1 MMFEKLF
8 ERPHALKRQ
17 LAGPLVEERQRYLIR
32 CADQGMKIGMLK
44 TTAHYLLIVTKS
56 LSLGSSSDRPI
67 SLDEIK
73 ERANLWANREP
84 KPPMMRYDR
93 YARLR
98 FTCFATRFCEFI
110 NRLER
115 GAIVRTPF
123 DDVLDQFTNYMRNE
137 QALSEATIELRCHT
151 VRDLLSRL
159 CVGGRSLNTINAAE
173 VDAVLAE
180 KVNAQHYVR
189 KTVQTCASSLRGF
202 FRYAEAQKWCKPR
215 LAVSIMAP
223 RVFQQESLP
232 YGPSWD
238 AVKTI
243 LAKTATDLPANI
255 RDHAILIVLAM
266 YGVRAGEVARL
277 KLEDID
283 WEKELITFRRSKQL
297 TSQPFPLAHSAAEAI
312 LRYLKEARPLSTH
325 REVFLTTRAPFRP
338 ITSGTLWPVVARRL
352 RPLGLPIKH
361 HGPHALRHACATY
374 LINEGLSLKEISDH
388 LGHRSA
394 ETTRIYAKVDLKGL
408 RQVAEFD
415 LGGVI

>member
-1 MMFEKLF
+1 MFEKLF
-8 ERPHALKRQ
+8 ERSHALKRQ
-17 LAGPLVEERQRYLIR
+17 IAGPLAEERQRYLSQ
-32 CADQGMKIGMLK
+32 CADQGMRIGTLK
-44 TTAHYLLIVTKS
+44 TTAHYLLIVING
-56 LSLGSSSDRPI
+56 LDLGSSSDIPI

-73 ERANLWANREP
+73 NRAKLWANREP
-84 KPPMMRYDR
+84 KPPGMRAER

-98 FTCFATRFCEFI
+98 FICFATRFCEFI

-115 GAIVRTPF
+115 VATVHTPF
-123 DDVLDQFTNYMRNE
+123 DELLDKFTDYMRDE
-137 QALSEATIELRCHT
+137 QGLSEPTIELRRFT

-159 CVGGRSLNTINAAE
+159 CVGGRLMNSINVAE

-180 KVNAQHYVR
+180 KVNAGHYAR

-202 FRYAEAQKWCKPR
+202 FRYAEAQNWCKPG
-215 LAVSIMAP
+215 LAACIMAP

-232 YGPSWD
+232 SGPSWD
-238 AVKTI
+238 AVRTI
-243 LAKTATDLPANI
+243 LAETATNRPANI
-255 RDHAILIVLAM
+255 RDHAILMVLAM
-266 YGVRAGEVARL
+266 YGVRAGEIARL

-283 WEKELITFRRSKQL
+283 WENESITFRRSKQL
-297 TSQPFPLAHSAAEAI
+297 TRQPFPLAHSAAAAI
-312 LRYLKEARPLSTH
+312 LKYLKEARPLSAH

-352 RPLGLPIKH
+352 RPLGLSIKH

-374 LINEGLSLKEISDH
+374 LINQGLSLKEISDH
-388 LGHRSA
+388 LGHRNA
-394 ETTRIYAKVDLKGL
+394 ETTRIYAKVDLTRL